1 MDKSI
6 HDTIPDTTLEIPD
19 KTLEIPDTTLEMPDT
34 TLEIDGEIPEIQI
47 PSNSVEYD
55 VIDGIKI
62 YTGAS
67 KDIRERHERNI
78 TYLKN
83 ITSRY
88 EPLFT
93 ELVPSTLTAQ
103 GLMSNVQFDEKEA
116 IDMLSP
122 PKGQIMLIGC
132 NYGELYNAKYKPPET
147 VRKSGR
153 GRKPKPKPKNK
164 RKTQGTG
171 KYFSSQITFLIKHP
185 TSDVSYK
192 IKLFRNGVFQVPGVK
207 DPSMSDLIAPI
218 TILRE
223 YLAYNFGEDV
233 QVLNFMAVMRN
244 YKVKLRDEW
253 VRVDL
258 EELERYLNTIKK
270 ISNMREFL
278 AYTLSPINPEAKLKL
293 MTFIGKTNIMNI
305 AEITYNTD
313 RCFSL
318 IIKYYRPMTVDKSK
332 KTTVK
337 LLKRGKINFDGGNSK
352 YEVEELYYWL
362 LFIYNKLKKDIL
374 IDVSNIENSY
384 VESEITKLDPASF
397 IYDADTDVEDSSDIE
412 LKTESTTPTKHTS
425 RITKPQTKLSARQL
439 INKARKKQAERDAG
453 ELILKTLSKQ

>member
-1 MDKSI
+1 MSDVEAE
-6 HDTIPDTTLEIPD
+6 EI
-19 KTLEIPDTTLEMPDT
+19 TETV
-34 TLEIDGEIPEIQI
+34 PETVPIVEVAG
-47 PSNSVEYD
+47 NSVEYD

-67 KDIRERHERNI
+67 KDIREHHERNI
-78 TYLKN
+78 AYLKKL
-83 ITSRY
+83 TESY

-93 ELVPSTLTAQ
+93 DLVPSTLTAQ

-116 IDMLSP
+116 ISMLSP

-132 NYGELYNAKYKPPET
+132 NYGELYNTKYKPPET

-171 KYFSSQITFLIKHP
+171 KYFSSQITFLIQHP
-185 TSDVSYK
+185 TSGVNYK

-218 TILRE
+218 TILRD
-223 YLAYNFGEDV
+223 YLSYNFGEDV

-244 YKVKLRDEW
+244 YKVKLRDERL
-253 VRVDL
+253 RVDL
-258 EELERYLNTIKK
+258 EELERYLNSIKK
-270 ISNMREFL
+270 IVHMKDFL
-278 AYTLSPINPEAKLKL
+278 AYTLSSVNPKARLKL
-293 MTFIGKTNIMNI
+293 MKHIGKTNAMNI

-318 IIKYYRPMTVDKSK
+318 IIKYYRPMTADKDK

-362 LFIYNKLKKDIL
+362 LYIYNKLKSEIL
-374 IDVSNIENSY
+374 IDVGNIKNTY
-384 VESEITKLDPASF
+384 VESEVANLDPDTF
-397 IYDADTDVEDSSDIE
+397 IFDTEEPDEDNNQDDNQEDNGCCNDDNPEDEPEDNIE
-412 LKTESTTPTKHTS
+412 DNQEDDQEDNQEDDTEDHLK
-425 RITKPQTKLSARQL
+425 KPVKLSAKQL
-439 INKARKKQAERDAG
+439 IDRANKKQTDQDAG
-453 ELILKTLSKQ
+453 ELILKTLSK